1 MPRPRGGGMSA
12 GAGKPQR
19 FVVSHYDEKDFT
31 AASPRAY
38 LLKRDLGVR
47 EATGGLAT
55 VHVVRAARP
64 CEPETLPGMHR
75 HMADFQYFYV
85 LKGWQRMLIEGH
97 GEVTVRAHDGWLQPP
112 AIEHQVLEYSD
123 DLEVLCISLP
133 ADFETEDA

>member
-1 MPRPRGGGMSA
+1 MSTNA
-12 GAGKPQR
+12 KTQPTQR
-19 FVVSHYDEKDFT
+19 FVVSHFDEKDFT
-31 AASPRAY
+31 ATSPRAY

-47 EATGGLAT
+47 EATNGMAT

-85 LKGWQRMLIEGH
+85 LKGWQRMLIEGQ
-97 GEVTVRAHDGWLQPP
+97 GEVMVRANEGWLQPP
-112 AIEHQVLEYSD
+112 AIEHQVLAYSD
-123 DLEVLCISLP
+123 DLEVLCVSLP